1 MIQIEQ
7 IRNYFPVQIRENS
20 SFDKPI
26 LKEYLQLMIL
36 DYLSSTPTIQ
46 KMAFI
51 GGTNL
56 RLVKGI
62 DRFSED
68 LDFDCKDLSEDEFNE
83 MTNGV
88 IQFLKRSG
96 LKVEAKDK
104 ENPKLTAFR
113 RNIHFPELLFDL
125 ELSGHK
131 EERFLIKVES
141 QDQGIVYSPIFKNIK
156 GCGFFFPFPVPSD
169 GVLCSMKIAAMLN
182 RAKGR
187 DFYDLMFLLA
197 QSKPDYKFLSQR
209 CGVDNLKEFKQ
220 VTAELLKTVDL
231 KKKQKDF
238 EHLLFNK
245 VNSEKILRFGE
256 FVDSLADRPEPTLFS
271 LYSIS

>member
-1 MIQIEQ
+1 
-7 IRNYFPVQIRENS
+7 
-20 SFDKPI
+20 
-26 LKEYLQLMIL
+26 MIL
-36 DYLSSTPTIQ
+36 DYLSSTPYIR
-46 KMAFI
+46 KMTFI

-68 LDFDCKDLSEDEFNE
+68 LDFDCKDLSKEEFIE

-88 IQFLKRSG
+88 ILFLERSG
-96 LKVEAKDK
+96 LRVEARDKD
-104 ENPKLTAFR
+104 NPKLMAFR

-125 ELSGHK
+125 GLSGHK
-131 EERFLIKVES
+131 EERFLIKIES
-141 QDQGIVYSPIFKNIK
+141 QDQRVIYEPVITNIK

-169 GVLCSMKIAAMLN
+169 GVLCSMKIAAMLA
-182 RAKGR
+182 RSKGR

-197 QSKPDYKFLSQR
+197 QASPDYGFLSKR
-209 CGVDNLKEFKQ
+209 CGVNNLQEFKE
-220 VTAELLKTVDL
+220 VTYELIKTVDL

-245 VNSEKILRFGE
+245 VNSEKILQFE
-256 FVDSLADRPEPTLFS
+256 DFINSLTE
-271 LYSIS
+271 

>member
-7 IRNYFPVQIRENS
+7 IRNYFPAQIRGNS
-20 SFDKPI
+20 GFDKHI

-36 DYLSSTPTIQ
+36 DYLSSTPNIQ

-56 RLVKGI
+56 RLVKAI

-68 LDFDCKDLSEDEFNE
+68 LDFDCKDLSKEEFIE

-88 IQFLKRSG
+88 IQFLERSG
-96 LKVEAKDK
+96 LQVEARDKD
-104 ENPKLTAFR
+104 NPKLTAFR

-125 ELSGHK
+125 GLSGHK
-131 EERFLIKVES
+131 EERFLIKIES
-141 QDQGIVYSPIFKNIK
+141 QDQGIIYKPVITNIK

-169 GVLCSMKIAAMLN
+169 GVLCSKKIVAMLA
-182 RAKGR
+182 RSEGC

-197 QSKPDYKFLSQR
+197 QAKPDYDFLSKR
-209 CGVDNLKEFKQ
+209 CGIHDLQEFKQ
-220 VTAELLKTVDL
+220 AIAELLKTVDL

-245 VNSEKILRFGE
+245 ANSEKILRFGE
-256 FVDSLADRPEPTLFS
+256 FVDSLIE
-271 LYSIS
+271 

>member
-1 MIQIEQ
+1 MIRINQIK
-7 IRNYFPVQIRENS
+7 NYFPAQIREHS
-20 SFDKPI
+20 IFDKYL

-36 DYLSSTPTIQ
+36 DYLSSTPYIR

-56 RLVKGI
+56 RLVKGL

-68 LDFDCKDLSEDEFNE
+68 LDFDAKGLFKDEFIE

-88 IQFLKRSG
+88 IRFLERSG
-96 LKVEAKDK
+96 LRVETRDKD
-104 ENPKLTAFR
+104 NPKLTAFR
-113 RNIHFPELLFDL
+113 RTVYFPELLFDL
-125 ELSGHK
+125 GLSGHR
-131 EERFLIKVES
+131 EERFLIKIES
-141 QDQGIVYSPIFKNIK
+141 QDQGIVYSPVITHIK

-169 GVLCSMKIAAMLN
+169 GVLCSMKIAAMLA

-197 QSKPDYKFLSQR
+197 QAKPDYDFLSKR
-209 CGVDNLKEFKQ
+209 CGINSLYGFRQ
-220 VTAELLKTVDL
+220 AAAELLKTVDL

-245 VNSEKILRFGE
+245 ANSEKILRLGE
-256 FVDSLADRPEPTLFS
+256 FVDSLAE
-271 LYSIS
+271 

>member
-7 IRNYFPVQIRENS
+7 IRNYFPVQIRGNS
-20 SFDKPI
+20 SFDKHV

-46 KMAFI
+46 KMVFI

-68 LDFDCKDLSEDEFNE
+68 LDFDCKDLSKEEFVE

-88 IQFLKRSG
+88 IRFLERSG
-96 LKVEAKDK
+96 LRVEAKDK

-125 ELSGHK
+125 GLSGHK
-131 EERFLIKVES
+131 EERFLIKVER
-141 QDQGIVYSPIFKNIK
+141 QHQQVGYSPVVKNIK

-169 GVLCSMKIAAMLN
+169 GVLCSMKIAAMLA

-187 DFYDLMFLLA
+187 DFYDLMFLLSQA
-197 QSKPDYKFLSQR
+197 KPDYDFLSRR
-209 CGVDNLKEFKQ
+209 CGIHNLQEFKQ
-220 VTAELLKTVDL
+220 ATIQLLKTVDL

-256 FVDSLADRPEPTLFS
+256 FVDSLTE
-271 LYSIS
+271 

>member
-7 IRNYFPVQIRENS
+7 IKNYFPVQIRENS
-20 SFDKPI
+20 IFDKHI

-36 DYLSSTPTIQ
+36 DYLSSTPYIR
-46 KMAFI
+46 KMTFI

-68 LDFDCKDLSEDEFNE
+68 LDFDCKDLSKEEFIE

-88 IQFLKRSG
+88 ILFLERSG
-96 LKVEAKDK
+96 LRVEARDKD
-104 ENPKLTAFR
+104 NPKLTAFR

-125 ELSGHK
+125 GLSGHK
-131 EERFLIKVES
+131 EERFLIKIES
-141 QDQGIVYSPIFKNIK
+141 QDQRVIYEPVITNIK

-169 GVLCSMKIAAMLN
+169 GVLCSMKIAAMLA
-182 RAKGR
+182 RSKGR

-197 QSKPDYKFLSQR
+197 QASPDYGFLSKR
-209 CGVDNLKEFKQ
+209 CGVNNLQEFKE
-220 VTAELLKTVDL
+220 VTYELIKTVDL

-245 VNSEKILRFGE
+245 VNSEKILQFE
-256 FVDSLADRPEPTLFS
+256 DFINSLKE
-271 LYSIS
+271 